1 MRARIFVRSN
11 DDNYFTLI
19 SPPTMFNVLTAINW
33 LSVLV
38 AFVPYFLLGALWY
51 MLLFPKPYRI
61 SLGRKADEPQSND
74 PLYIV
79 GPAVCALIITVTS
92 AVLLYAMN
100 VNSYGNAL
108 LLAVLVGIGYLFT
121 NTVNIAINP
130 NIPRPF
136 LYGLITGSYH
146 FIGMLLV
153 NLILFAMR

>member
-1 MRARIFVRSN
+1 M
-11 DDNYFTLI
+11 L
-19 SPPTMFNVLTAINW
+19 NVLAAINW

-38 AFVPYFLLGALWY
+38 AFVVYFVFGALWY
-51 MLLFPKPYRI
+51 MFLFPKPYRI
-61 SLGRKADEPQSND
+61 SLGRNADEPQSENS
-74 PLYIV
+74 LYIV
-79 GPAVCALIITVTS
+79 GPAVCALIITITS
-92 AVLLYAMN
+92 AVLLYALN
-100 VNSYGNAL
+100 VNSYGAATL
-108 LLAVLVGIGYLFT
+108 FAMVVGVGYLFT